1 MSSPHIRSLVL
12 ASMVAVLVA
21 GSAVG
26 VQAGPR
32 PLRLNVDVGTAG
44 NLSPDQRSVMVGVL
58 ARCPVGWTL
67 VQTSVTL
74 SQGQA
79 SGAASFPLS
88 CTDEYQSFHITI
100 QSTGALFQ
108 LGDAQGSA
116 SVTVTR
122 PGKTERVSD
131 GNSVG
136 LEPTAIAEL
145 ADTALLA
152 SGSRSVKI
160 AVTVACTPGPTGVES
175 FVNVSHQGTVSGNG
189 SYVPVCD
196 GERHTF
202 SVTVQAY
209 QGVYQLGPARALTF
223 ATADWNGVGVYGI
236 DDQPIQIV
244 RS

>member
-1 MSSPHIRSLVL
+1 MLSPRIRALLLLAVTSSLL
-12 ASMVAVLVA
+12 A
-21 GSAVG
+21 GGAVG

-32 PLRLNVDVGTAG
+32 LLRLNVDVGTAG
-44 NLSPDQRSVMVGVL
+44 NLSPDRRSVMAGVL

-67 VQTSVTL
+67 AQTSVTF

-79 SGAASFPLS
+79 SGAASFPLT
-88 CTDEYQSFHITI
+88 CTDEYQSFHVTI

-122 PGKTERVSD
+122 GGKTERVND
-131 GNSVG
+131 RHAAG
-136 LEPTAIAEL
+136 LEPTAVAEL

-152 SGSRSVKI
+152 SGGRAVKI

-175 FVNVSHQGTVSGNG
+175 FVNVSHQGQVSGNG

-196 GERHTF
+196 GERHTV

-209 QGVYQLGPARALTF
+209 QGVYQRGPARALTF

-244 RS
+244 QS

>member
-1 MSSPHIRSLVL
+1 M
-12 ASMVAVLVA
+12 
-21 GSAVG
+21 
-26 VQAGPR
+26 
-32 PLRLNVDVGTAG
+32 
-44 NLSPDQRSVMVGVL
+44 
-58 ARCPVGWTL
+58 
-67 VQTSVTL
+67 
-74 SQGQA
+74 
-79 SGAASFPLS
+79 
-88 CTDEYQSFHITI
+88 
-100 QSTGALFQ
+100 
-108 LGDAQGSA
+108 
-116 SVTVTR
+116 TVTR

-152 SGSRSVKI
+152 SGNRSVKI
-160 AVTVACTPGPTGVES
+160 AVAVACTPGPTGVES

-202 SVTVQAY
+202 SVTVVAY
-209 QGVYQLGPARALTF
+209 QGVYQRGPARALTF

-244 RS
+244 